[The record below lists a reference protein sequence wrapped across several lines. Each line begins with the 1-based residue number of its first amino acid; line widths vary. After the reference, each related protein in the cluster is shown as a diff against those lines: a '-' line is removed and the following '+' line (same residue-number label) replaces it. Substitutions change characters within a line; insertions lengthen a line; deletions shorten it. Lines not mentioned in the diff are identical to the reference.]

1 MNSRLV
7 SKLMQRTRKSDKID
21 ATRLAQLARYDELLK
36 PSYVPTPHQAI
47 LRELTC

>member
-1 MNSRLV
+1 
-7 SKLMQRTRKSDKID
+7 MQRTRKSDKID

-47 LRELTC
+47 LRELTR